1 MTGEYIAEQARRLN
15 LRRAMFSAMGQR
27 SMPMKFLPQRRAAS
41 SVVLLPAK
49 GSSTVSP
56 AREPHFTM
64 RSSKDRGFCVS

>member
-1 MTGEYIAEQARRLN
+1 
-15 LRRAMFSAMGQR
+15 MFSVSGQR
-27 SMPMKFLPQRRAAS
+27 SMPMKLRPQRRAAS

-64 RSSKDRGFCVS
+64 RSSSESGF